1 MPADG
6 PRLRRGH
13 HLGKTAWPP
22 LVLVLLVVVN
32 AIVTPG
38 FGAFELKEGRLHG
51 ALVDVLHRGTPVMLL
66 ALGMTLV
73 IGAGGIDLSVG
84 AVMAIVGAVVAR
96 LLAETRFGVAAAVL
110 SGCGLGLALGLW
122 NGALV
127 RFARLQPIVA
137 TLILLTAGRG
147 IAQLVTDGQKIPVR
161 ETAFG
166 SIANGTLLLM
176 PATVWITMGFL
187 ALVLFVAR
195 GLAAGLCIEAL
206 GDNERAA
213 RLAGVP
219 VGGVTLFVYA
229 ASGLLAAVAGVVVTS
244 DTMEADVHGT
254 GLYLELD
261 AILAVAIG
269 GASLRGGRMNPVGSV
284 TGALIVQVCTTAML
298 LHDFPPHW
306 MLVAKASAV
315 LLVCL
320 ALAPALQERVRT
332 AVRSSHAG

>member
-1 MPADG
+1 M
-6 PRLRRGH
+6 
-13 HLGKTAWPP
+13 
-22 LVLVLLVVVN
+22 
-32 AIVTPG
+32 
-38 FGAFELKEGRLHG
+38 
-51 ALVDVLHRGTPVMLL
+51 
-66 ALGMTLV
+66 
-73 IGAGGIDLSVG
+73 
-84 AVMAIVGAVVAR
+84 
-96 LLAETRFGVAAAVL
+96 
-110 SGCGLGLALGLW
+110 
-122 NGALV
+122 

-161 ETAFG
+161 EPAFG
-166 SIANGTLLLM
+166 SIANGTFLLL
-176 PATVWITMGFL
+176 PATVWITMGCL

-195 GLAAGLCIEAL
+195 GLAAGLCIEAV

-229 ASGLLAAVAGVVVTS
+229 ASGLLAAIAGVVVTS

-284 TGALIVQVCTTAML
+284 AGALIVQVCTTAML
-298 LHDFPPHW
+298 LHDVPPHW

-315 LLVCL
+315 LLICL
-320 ALAPALQERVRT
+320 ALAPALRERVRT